1 MNTFAQVPSQQT
13 EQNNLIGKTTAGYQ
27 AWFHASEDPDHG
39 WGHWSN
45 NGTAPET
52 GNVHPE
58 MFPDFSEYPDSAMFK
73 GRFENYPDGREV
85 RFYQAHDP
93 NVIDVHFRWMKEY
106 GIDGV
111 GVQRFYGATSWE
123 ARPEPTHL
131 TAIRAAAEKYSRIFY
146 IMYDTSGCGRD
157 GMKAIDRFKA
167 DLLHNVEE
175 KGLIESQCH

>member
-1 MNTFAQVPSQQT
+1 
-13 EQNNLIGKTTAGYQ
+13 
-27 AWFHASEDPDHG
+27 
-39 WGHWSN
+39 
-45 NGTAPET
+45 
-52 GNVHPE
+52 

-131 TAIRAAAEKYSRIFY
+131 TAIRAAAENTAVFFISC
-146 IMYDTSGCGRD
+146 TTHRD
-157 GMKAIDRFKA
+157 AA
-167 DLLHNVEE
+167 ETE
-175 KGLIESQCH
+175 